1 MTAMPLPQ
9 AELGD
14 AQNVLVKAEGN
25 AMRISLQWNLV
36 NESSNVVTSNVGGD
50 EGGAGPA
57 LTTITDSGGTQIFG
71 STITQADEMMQFLT
85 SVFQNKGIEYKYSI
99 TIPSGSDTV
108 KDFFRF
114 GAIERVSITK
124 TGRAPVTWRV
134 NLVFVA
140 GDLVAIG
147 P

>member
-14 AQNVLVKAEGN
+14 AQNILVKAEGN
-25 AMRISLQWNLV
+25 AARISIQWNLV

-99 TIPSGSDTV
+99 TIPSGSGTV

-134 NLVFVA
+134 NLGFVA
-140 GDLVAIG
+140 GELVAIG